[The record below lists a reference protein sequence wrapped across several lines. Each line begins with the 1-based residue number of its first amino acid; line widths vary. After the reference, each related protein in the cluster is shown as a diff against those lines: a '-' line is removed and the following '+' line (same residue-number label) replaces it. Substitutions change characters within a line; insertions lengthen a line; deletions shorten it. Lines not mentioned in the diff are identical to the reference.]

1 MASKI
6 TVPKLDSSTF
16 KGWAFVLV
24 AGTVL
29 TILALIDAGQ
39 FSKGA
44 TGSTGCVMVVGSDT
58 VNVRGNPGVELGP
71 VGELTKGQEV
81 DAQRNVVNGYR
92 QLSGENRWALDSSL
106 SAKAGSSC

>member
-1 MASKI
+1 MAGKI

-24 AGTVL
+24 AGCVL
-29 TILALIDAGQ
+29 TVLALIDAGQ
-39 FSKGA
+39 FGKGA
-44 TGSTGCVMVVGSDT
+44 SGSTGCVMIVVSDT
-58 VNVRGNPGVELGP
+58 VNVRQNPGVELAP

-92 QLSGENRWALDSSL
+92 QLTGENRWALDSSL
-106 SAKAGSSC
+106 STKAGSSC